1 MTSVPRK
8 KCTIVGSNKGGVGK
22 SMISLMQTM
31 IYDNARYPLK
41 LVEID
46 NERKLSALLGD
57 RVDLP
62 LDAFVRISDASRD
75 RHAHES
81 YYNKVYGMMTEADS
95 LIDFGANVTTTFF
108 DWFAQCEMGHFAAE
122 DNISFRFVACA
133 SPDEQ
138 AISAAISAVAQAE
151 KALGPTAE
159 YYVVLNDIYGQSG
172 FAPYYDNP
180 QYKALVALKDAGR
193 VKIINIDYCDSLLF
207 EHGKAMHLTPL
218 DIINRSDEVAER
230 AGLDPI
236 ATRVHRLKLMRWL
249 TATQEAMNP
258 LLIVDGFEPAQTAAG
273 WRRK

>member
-1 MTSVPRK
+1 MTSPSRK
-8 KCTIVGSNKGGVGK
+8 TCTIVGSNKGGVGK

-31 IYDNARYPLK
+31 IYDNAGYDLK

-108 DWFAQCEMGHFAAE
+108 DWFSQCEMGHFAAE

-138 AISAAISAVAQAE
+138 AIAAAISAVSKAE
-151 KALGPTAE
+151 EALGPTAE
-159 YYVVLNDIYGQSG
+159 YFVVLNDITGQSG
-172 FAPYYDNP
+172 FAPYFDNAH
-180 QYKALVALKDAGR
+180 YKTLMALEEAGK

-207 EHGKAMHLTPL
+207 EHGKAMHLTPV
-218 DIINRSDEVAER
+218 DIINRADEVA
-230 AGLDPI
+230 AKVGLDPI
-236 ATRVHRLKLMRWL
+236 STRVHRLKLMRWAA
-249 TATQEAMNP
+249 ATQKAMEP
-258 LLIVDGFEPAQTAAG
+258 LLMVYNFEPSQSVA
-273 WRRK
+273 

>member
-8 KCTIVGSNKGGVGK
+8 TCTIVGSNKGGVGK

-31 IYDNARYPLK
+31 IYDNAGYPLR

-46 NERKLSALLGD
+46 NERKLSALLGS

-62 LDAFVRISDASRD
+62 LNAFVRISETSRD
-75 RHAHES
+75 RHAAES

-108 DWFAQCEMGHFAAE
+108 EWFEQCEMGHFSAE
-122 DNISFRFVACA
+122 DNIAFRFVACA

-138 AISAAISAVAQAE
+138 AIASALSAVAAAE

-159 YYVVLNDIYGQSG
+159 YFVVLNDIYGQSG
-172 FAPYYDNP
+172 FAPYSENE
-180 QYKALVALKDAGR
+180 QYRR
-193 VKIINIDYCDSLLF
+193 VLDLEQQGKVKVIRIDYCDSLLF
-207 EHGKAMHLTPL
+207 EHGKAMHLTPV
-218 DIINRSDEVAER
+218 DIIKRADEVA
-230 AGLDPI
+230 AKVGLDPI

-249 TATQEAMNP
+249 GATQEAMNP
-258 LLIVDGFEPAQTAAG
+258 LLMVYNFEPEAAESDAA
-273 WRRK
+273 